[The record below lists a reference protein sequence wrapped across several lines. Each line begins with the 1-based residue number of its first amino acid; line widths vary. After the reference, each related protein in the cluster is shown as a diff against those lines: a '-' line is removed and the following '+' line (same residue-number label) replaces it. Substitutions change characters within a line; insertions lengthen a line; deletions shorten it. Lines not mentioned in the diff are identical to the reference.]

1 MIVAIARELGAG
13 GRGVGEAVAA
23 ALEIPLLDNEIV
35 NLVAERIGAPEAY
48 VAQRDE
54 QVESFTE
61 RVLRGITAAYP
72 ESLSSQGLPDWSEEH
87 LVQLT
92 ETIIKERAASESL
105 VVIGR
110 GAPLLLKDRL
120 DVVRVFVSAPGPE
133 RAARIAARLGLSS
146 DDALKEMRKSDQ
158 HRASYY
164 KEHYGVTDWRDPR
177 HYDLVVNTARL
188 RIEGAARLIVVAAR
202 GSLRPTS

>member
-1 MIVAIARELGAG
+1 MIIAIARELGAG
-13 GRGVGEAVAA
+13 GRGVGEAVAT
-23 ALEIPLLDNEIV
+23 ALDIPLLDNEIV

-72 ESLSSQGLPDWSEEH
+72 ESLSSQELPDWSEER

-105 VVIGR
+105 VVVGR
-110 GAPLLLKDRL
+110 GAPMLLKDRL
-120 DVVRVFVSAPGPE
+120 DVVRVFVSAPQAE
-133 RAARIAARLGLSS
+133 RAARIAARMGLSA

-158 HRASYY
+158 HRAAYF
-164 KEHYGVTDWRDPR
+164 KEHYNVTDWRDPR

-188 RIEGAARLIVVAAR
+188 GIEGAARLVVEAAR

>member
-1 MIVAIARELGAG
+1 VIIAIARELGAG

-23 ALEIPLLDNEIV
+23 ALDIPLLDNEIV

-72 ESLSSQGLPDWSEEH
+72 ESLSSQGLPDWSEER

-105 VVIGR
+105 VVVGR
-110 GAPLLLKDRL
+110 GAPMLLKDRL
-120 DVVRVFVSAPGPE
+120 DVVRVFVSAPQPE
-133 RAARIAARLGLSS
+133 RAARIGARLGLSA

-158 HRASYY
+158 HRAAYF
-164 KEHYGVTDWRDPR
+164 KENYNVTDWRDPR

-188 RIEGAARLIVVAAR
+188 GIEGAARLIVEAAR
-202 GSLRPTS
+202 GSLRLTS

>member
-1 MIVAIARELGAG
+1 MIIAIARELGAG
-13 GRGVGEAVAA
+13 GRGVGEAVAT
-23 ALEIPLLDNEIV
+23 ALDIPLLDNEIV

-72 ESLSSQGLPDWSEEH
+72 ESLSSQELPDWSEER

-92 ETIIKERAASESL
+92 ETIIKERATSESL
-105 VVIGR
+105 VVVGR
-110 GAPLLLKDRL
+110 GAPMLLKDRL
-120 DVVRVFVSAPGPE
+120 DVVRVFVSAPQAE
-133 RAARIAARLGLSS
+133 RAARIAARMGLSA

-158 HRASYY
+158 HRAAYF
-164 KEHYGVTDWRDPR
+164 KEHYNVTDWRDPR

-188 RIEGAARLIVVAAR
+188 GIEGAARLVVEAAR

>member
-13 GRGVGEAVAA
+13 GRAVGDAVAA
-23 ALEIPLLDNEIV
+23 ALNIPLLDNEIV
-35 NLVAERIGAPEAY
+35 NLVAQRIGAPESY
-48 VAQRDE
+48 VAERDE
-54 QVESFTE
+54 QPESFTD

-110 GAPLLLKDRL
+110 GAPILLKDRP
-120 DVVRVFVSAPGPE
+120 DAVRVFVTAPQAE
-133 RAARIAARLGLSS
+133 RVARVAQRLGLSA
-146 DDALKEMRKSDQ
+146 DDALKEVRKSDQ
-158 HRASYY
+158 HRAAYF
-164 KEHYGVTDWRDPR
+164 KEHYAVDDWRDPR
-177 HYDLVVNTARL
+177 YYDLVVNTARFG
-188 RIEGAARLIVVAAR
+188 IDGAARLVVGAAR
-202 GSLRPTS
+202 ALL

>member
-1 MIVAIARELGAG
+1 VIIAIARELGAG
-13 GRGVGEAVAA
+13 GRGVGEAVAT
-23 ALEIPLLDNEIV
+23 ALDIPLLDNEIV

-72 ESLSSQGLPDWSEEH
+72 ESLSSQELPDWSEER

-105 VVIGR
+105 VVVGR
-110 GAPLLLKDRL
+110 GAPMLLKDRL
-120 DVVRVFVSAPGPE
+120 DVVRVFVSAPQAE
-133 RAARIAARLGLSS
+133 RAARIAARMGLSA

-158 HRASYY
+158 RRAAYF
-164 KEHYGVTDWRDPR
+164 KEHYNVMDWRDPR

-188 RIEGAARLIVVAAR
+188 GIEGAARLVVEAAR

>member
-1 MIVAIARELGAG
+1 VIIAIARELGAG
-13 GRGVGEAVAA
+13 GRGVGEAVAT
-23 ALEIPLLDNEIV
+23 ALDIPLLDNEIV

-72 ESLSSQGLPDWSEEH
+72 ESLSSQELPDWSEER

-105 VVIGR
+105 VVVGR
-110 GAPLLLKDRL
+110 GAPMLLKDRL
-120 DVVRVFVSAPGPE
+120 DVVRVFVSAPQAE
-133 RAARIAARLGLSS
+133 RAARIAARMGLSA

-158 HRASYY
+158 HRAAYF
-164 KEHYGVTDWRDPR
+164 KEHYNVTDWRDPR

-188 RIEGAARLIVVAAR
+188 GIEGAARLVVEAAR